1 MPREK
6 PVRRTT
12 IRISTTLAALSLL
25 IAAPAANAAV
35 EQGDAGDLP
44 ATAQDLSS
52 EVVERIDGLADGGLD
67 VDMYRLCLTG
77 GRTFSA
83 STVGGSDVDTQL
95 FLFDS
100 NGRGV
105 YANDDSDGMLQ
116 SRLPAGHALT
126 PQDGGEYLLAVAV
139 VGVEPVNS
147 SRIFPPN
154 PSGVVGPTEAGGP
167 NPVTRWAQVG
177 RERFGGDYTISLTGA
192 DCEPNEDVTPPT
204 INLSSPVDGAVVPR
218 GETVTVVFSCA
229 DEDGGSGLSSCV
241 GTVANGGSLDTSEL
255 GPESVT
261 VTARDNA
268 GNQRS
273 VTHTVTVVEERDTT
287 PPAIELLSPLDG
299 AVYLLKEEV
308 FADYGCSDGGSGL
321 ASCVGPV
328 ADGAPVDT
336 STVGPHEFTVEA
348 ADRAGN
354 TSAATARY
362 QVIYDFDGFLWPVRN
377 PPRVNKRTA
386 GSAVPIR
393 FILAGRLGLDVIE
406 EGWPQVAE
414 VDCDFSERPESGDAV
429 EDPKWFKH
437 SLARWRRTHY
447 FLYWKTDKKWAGSC
461 RQFMLKLSDG
471 TVKRANFEF
480 RSKHGNGH
488 GHDDDDDDD
497 RGGDDD

>member
-1 MPREK
+1 M
-6 PVRRTT
+6 RRIT
-12 IRISTTLAALSLL
+12 IRITTALAAVSLL
-25 IAAPAANAAV
+25 ISAPAANAAV

-52 EVVERIDGLADGGLD
+52 EVVERIDGVAAGGFD
-67 VDMYRLCLTG
+67 VDMYRICLTG

-83 STVGGSDVDTQL
+83 STVGGTEVDTQL

-105 YANDDSDGMLQ
+105 YANDDSDGTLQ
-116 SRLPAGHALT
+116 SRLPSGDPLT
-126 PQDGGEYLLAVAV
+126 PQDGGEYLLAVSV
-139 VGVEPVNS
+139 FGVEPSNPMGF
-147 SRIFPPN
+147 IFPPN
-154 PSGVVGPTEAGGP
+154 DAGVVGPTESGGAD
-167 NPVTRWAQVG
+167 PVTRWSRTG
-177 RERFGGDYTISLTGA
+177 RERPSGAYTLFLTGA
-192 DCEPNEDVTPPT
+192 DCQPNEDTTPPT
-204 INLSSPVDGAVVPR
+204 IDLRSPVDGAVVTR
-218 GETVTVVFSCA
+218 GQKVEVDFSCA
-229 DEDGGSGLSSCV
+229 DEGGSELASCV
-241 GTVANGGSLDTSEL
+241 GTVADGALLDTSEL

-273 VTHTVTVVEERDTT
+273 VTHTVSVVEEPDTT

-321 ASCVGPV
+321 ASCGGPV

-336 STVGPHEFTVEA
+336 STVGEHEFTVHA

-406 EGWPQVAE
+406 DGWPKVAE
-414 VDCDFSERPESGDAV
+414 VDCDFREQPESGEAV
-429 EDPKWFKH
+429 EDAKWFKH
-437 SLARWRRTHY
+437 PLARWRRTHY
-447 FLYWKTDKKWAGSC
+447 FLLWKTEKKWAGSC
-461 RQFMLKLSDG
+461 RQLMLKLSDG

-488 GHDDDDDDD
+488 GHDDDD
-497 RGGDDD
+497 RGDDDD